1 MNIRKKKLVSTTPKR
16 AILNIEKTCN
26 KLHNIALLGTCEV
39 ALDAT
44 KLKSRILL
52 KTKIDAN
59 SVETLRLTF
68 MASVYLFAE
77 EEKKKYGRPD
87 LELVR
92 TSYFESQHLYS
103 YLYFSPV

>member
-1 MNIRKKKLVSTTPKR
+1 MKIRKKKLVSTTPKR

-44 KLKSRILL
+44 KLASRILL

-59 SVETLRLTF
+59 SVETLRLIF

-77 EEKKKYGRPD
+77 EEKKKKNTGD
-87 LELVR
+87 L
-92 TSYFESQHLYS
+92 TWN
-103 YLYFSPV
+103 